1 MEITELQLAI
11 YRLLQKEMEHLL
23 ILYIERN
30 QERKR
35 QRKQRLEGK
44 SIKETEKSERIEKG
58 SMKEN
63 EKADEIHRY
72 QHILKEI
79 LKILLKNQ

>member
-23 ILYIERN
+23 ILYIERK